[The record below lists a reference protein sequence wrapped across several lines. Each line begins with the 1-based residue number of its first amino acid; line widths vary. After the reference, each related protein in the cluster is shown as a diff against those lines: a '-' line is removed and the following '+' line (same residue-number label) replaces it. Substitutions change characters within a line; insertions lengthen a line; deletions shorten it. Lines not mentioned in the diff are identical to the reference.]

1 MLSMMNGCPRWSF
14 LTVPLLAALG
24 CSDPVP
30 RPAQGNMT
38 LSIGDPTGAKC
49 PASAKTYQVGNP
61 TAPSITAVPNEDG
74 DRLIDGEK
82 GASIKCSVTG
92 SGPYNFSATI
102 KALSSESDKVT
113 LTVTNGI
120 INADKATG
128 SATVAVN
135 TPQLSGNS
143 FVSEPGACVVSV
155 VNQNVKA
162 GSLWASV
169 SCAKVTLASTGQSCA
184 VGMTTNFIV
193 ENCEGT

>member
-1 MLSMMNGCPRWSF
+1 MMNCCPRWSF

-30 RPAQGNMT
+30 RPPQANMT
-38 LSIGDPTGAKC
+38 LSITDATGIKC

-61 TAPSITAVPNEDG
+61 KPPVPPEDG

-113 LTVTNGI
+113 LTATNGV
-120 INADKATG
+120 INADKETG
-128 SATVAVN
+128 SATIAVN

-143 FVSEPGACVVSV
+143 FVSDPGACVVTV
-155 VNQNVKA
+155 VSQNVKP

-169 SCAKVTLASTGQSCA
+169 SCAKVNLASTGQTCA
-184 VGMTTNFIV
+184 VAMTTNFII
-193 ENCEGT
+193 ENCEGS